1 MTQERN
7 WEEADNVR
15 VYVSLPEFS
24 FVTVIKMMEKMYCLE
39 GGDEDVI
46 DESGELAALA
56 ELLQIQQVSSLSIH
70 NHRLPSNIR
79 PGQNIDLR
87 PFVGEILLSSVL
99 PSNPHVS
106 VSDP

>member
-70 NHRLPSNIR
+70 NHRVQSNCIR
-79 PGQNIDLR
+79 ETR
-87 PFVGEILLSSVL
+87 SKY
-99 PSNPHVS
+99 
-106 VSDP
+106 

>member
-56 ELLQIQQVSSLSIH
+56 ELLQIEQVSSLSIH
-70 NHRLPSNIR
+70 NHRVQSNIR
-79 PGQNIDLR
+79 PGQNIDD
-87 PFVGEILLSSVL
+87 PLLGK
-99 PSNPHVS
+99 
-106 VSDP
+106 

>member
-70 NHRLPSNIR
+70 NHRVQSNIR
-79 PGQNIDLR
+79 PGQNINYPLL
-87 PFVGEILLSSVL
+87 GKILLSSVL
-99 PSNPHVS
+99 PSNPLVS

>member
-1 MTQERN
+1 LTVNFLILLYHFIIQPFYQTGFYTFSELMTQERN

-56 ELLQIQQVSSLSIH
+56 ELLQIQQVFISIH
-70 NHRLPSNIR
+70 P
-79 PGQNIDLR
+79 Q
-87 PFVGEILLSSVL
+87 SSCAIKY
-99 PSNPHVS
+99 
-106 VSDP
+106 